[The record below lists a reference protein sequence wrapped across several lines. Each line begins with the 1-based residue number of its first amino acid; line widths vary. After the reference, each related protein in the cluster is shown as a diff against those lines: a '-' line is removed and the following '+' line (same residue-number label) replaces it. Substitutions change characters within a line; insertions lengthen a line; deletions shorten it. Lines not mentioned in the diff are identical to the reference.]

1 MKLAHK
7 LFKPRFHLTS
17 DDDMIPDVDV
27 TYQARNMFC
36 GSDNCLVYF
45 MCDVSHL
52 LKTTGNCLSNSG
64 DRKNT
69 CYM

>member
-1 MKLAHK
+1 MN
-7 LFKPRFHLTS
+7 
-17 DDDMIPDVDV
+17 PDVDV

-52 LKTTGNCLSNSG
+52 LKTTRNCLSNSG
-64 DRKNT
+64 DGKNT